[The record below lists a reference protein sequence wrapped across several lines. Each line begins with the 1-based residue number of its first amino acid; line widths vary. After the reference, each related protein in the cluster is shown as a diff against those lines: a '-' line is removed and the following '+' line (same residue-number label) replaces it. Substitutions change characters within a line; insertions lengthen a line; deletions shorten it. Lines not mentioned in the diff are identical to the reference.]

1 MCNTINTNMMNI
13 KKNYQQILITTLGLI
28 NILLLSFL
36 FLSYTSKIQK
46 FEEIDVERINI
57 VESDGTLKLALFNS
71 SKLRRG
77 LDGDKRQGTGTIS
90 GMFFYNEEGYEA
102 GGLVFDG
109 KKIIDGQKS
118 GIGLMFD
125 GYRQDQTIA
134 LQHNENKD
142 SITSYYESGLRIMSR
157 PDRSDVKEEYDFY
170 KLKYPE
176 TFGDKNT
183 PRLST
188 AVIDSIDMELARQYK
203 VAKQRIY
210 LGSVRGNTGD
220 GWFDNSGIY
229 IKNKYGKDMIK
240 IYVDKD
246 NNPKIEIL
254 DTLGQVVKYNLIPD
268 SK

>member
-1 MCNTINTNMMNI
+1 MSL
-13 KKNYQQILITTLGLI
+13 KKKYQQIFMVILLIM
-28 NILLLSFL
+28 NIVLLSFL
-36 FLSYTSKIQK
+36 FKDSIGSVQK
-46 FEEIDVERINI
+46 FDEIDVERINI

-71 SKLRRG
+71 SKLKRG
-77 LDGDKRQGTGTIS
+77 LDGNKRQGTGTIS
-90 GMFFYNEEGYEA
+90 GMWFYNEEGYEA

-109 KKIIDGQKS
+109 KKITGGQKS
-118 GIGLMFD
+118 GVGLMFD

-134 LQHNENKD
+134 LQHNEKKD

-170 KLKYPE
+170 KLKYPD
-176 TFGDKNT
+176 TFGDENT
-183 PRLST
+183 PRLSKK
-188 AVIDSIDMELARQYK
+188 VIDSMDMELARQYK

-210 LGSVRGNTGD
+210 LGSVRGNTKD
-220 GWFDNSGIY
+220 GWFDNSGLY

>member
-1 MCNTINTNMMNI
+1 MAVLLLLNV
-13 KKNYQQILITTLGLI
+13 
-28 NILLLSFL
+28 ILLTIL
-36 FLSYTSKIQK
+36 FKSSTNTVQK

-71 SKLRRG
+71 AKLKRG

-90 GMFFYNEEGYEA
+90 GMWFYNEEGYEA

-109 KKIIDGQKS
+109 KKVSGGQNS

-134 LQHNENKD
+134 LQHNEKKD
-142 SITSYYESGLRIMSR
+142 SITSYYEDGLRIMSR

-170 KLKYPE
+170 KLKYPD
-176 TFGDKNT
+176 TFGDENT
-183 PRLST
+183 PRYTKEVL
-188 AVIDSIDMELARQYK
+188 DSMDMELARQYK

-210 LGSVRGNTGD
+210 LGSVRGNKGE
-220 GWFDNSGIY
+220 GWFDNSGLY

-246 NNPKIEIL
+246 NNPRIEIL
-254 DTLGQVVKYNLIPD
+254 DTLGQAVKYNLIPD